1 MSPRAQVK
9 ATTKAKTKDT
19 AKEKPKPSAPATP
32 EVSFADR
39 DAWLAWLADHHD
51 RSAGVWLRL
60 AKGATAAA
68 RGSLTY
74 AEAVEAALIHGWID
88 GQKKSRDARSWLQK
102 FTPRGAKSLWSKIN
116 CGKAEALIAAGR
128 MHAAGLAAVARAKE
142 DGRWAAAYEPSS
154 RAVVP
159 DDLAA
164 ALKANAKAR
173 DAFATLNAANRYAI
187 LFRVH
192 TAKKAETRARR
203 IEQLVAML
211 ARGERLHP

>member
-1 MSPRAQVK
+1 MSPKAIAKAKAK
-9 ATTKAKTKDT
+9 ATT
-19 AKEKPKPSAPATP
+19 TP
-32 EVSFADR
+32 EMSFADR
-39 DAWLAWLADHHD
+39 DRWSAWLAGNHQ
-51 RSAGVWLRL
+51 RSRGVWLRL
-60 AKGATAAA
+60 AKGPAAP
-68 RGSLTY
+68 RRSLTY
-74 AEAVEAALIHGWID
+74 AEAVEVALIHGWID
-88 GQKKSRDARSWLQK
+88 GQKKSGDAGSWLQK
-102 FTPRGAKSLWSKIN
+102 FTPRGPKSLWSKIN

-128 MHAAGLAAVARAKE
+128 MHAAGLATVARAKE
-142 DGRWAAAYEPSS
+142 DGRWAAAYDSPS
-154 RAVVP
+154 RATVP

-164 ALKANAKAR
+164 ALDANAEAR

>member
-1 MSPRAQVK
+1 MSPRAPVK
-9 ATTKAKTKDT
+9 ATTKPK
-19 AKEKPKPSAPATP
+19 AKEKAKPPAKPPASARP

-39 DAWLAWLADHHD
+39 DAWSDWLADHHD

-60 AKGATAAA
+60 AKGPAAA

-74 AEAVEAALIHGWID
+74 AEAVEVALIHGWID
-88 GQKKSRDARSWLQK
+88 GQKKSGDARSWLQK
-102 FTPRGAKSLWSKIN
+102 FTPRAAKSLWSKIN

-159 DDLAA
+159 DDLGA

-173 DAFATLNAANRYAI
+173 EAFATLNAANRYAI

>member
-39 DAWLAWLADHHD
+39 DASSAWLADHHD

-60 AKGATAAA
+60 AKGAAAA
-68 RGSLTY
+68 RGALTY
-74 AEAVEAALIHGWID
+74 AEAVEVALIHGWID
-88 GQKKSRDARSWLQK
+88 GQKKSGDARSWLQK